1 MGLQGVGSR
10 LAGGCDVRVSLS
22 GAGLGYARTCSYMDH
37 GSNFCMST
45 MSTSFSLPHYMQ
57 AHEETSSET

>member
-1 MGLQGVGSR
+1 MRRACLSVGSR
-10 LAGGCDVRVSLS
+10 S
-22 GAGLGYARTCSYMDH
+22 GICSYMDH
-37 GSNFCMST
+37 GGNFCMST